1 MGQTSTQIPKAQAI
15 QCQQDVKWGVGSS
28 CGSVSEF
35 LMGASSWIPG
45 YTELGLGSLEW
56 SGWDFCE
63 KIYFHD
69 LTFNNNIKKR
79 ERDDHVLD
87 YLGGA

>member
-1 MGQTSTQIPKAQAI
+1 
-15 QCQQDVKWGVGSS
+15 
-28 CGSVSEF
+28 
-35 LMGASSWIPG
+35 MGASSWIPG

-69 LTFNNNIKKR
+69 LTFNHNIKKR

>member
-1 MGQTSTQIPKAQAI
+1 
-15 QCQQDVKWGVGSS
+15 
-28 CGSVSEF
+28 
-35 LMGASSWIPG
+35 MGASSWIPG
-45 YTELGLGSLEW
+45 HTELGLGSLEW

-79 ERDDHVLD
+79 EREMTMCWIIWVVLNNL
-87 YLGGA
+87 YCQMTPVSAFPPPLSL